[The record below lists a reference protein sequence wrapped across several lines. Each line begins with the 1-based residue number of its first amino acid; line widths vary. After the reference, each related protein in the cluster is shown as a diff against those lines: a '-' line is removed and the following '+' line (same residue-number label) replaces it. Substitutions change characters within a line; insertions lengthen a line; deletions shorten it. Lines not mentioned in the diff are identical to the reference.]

1 MRLNDDAKFILIKGI
16 ESLFG
21 KAEIYLFGSRT
32 DDSKKGGDIDLAVNV
47 VLDDKEFKKL
57 KVKFMTYLLKKDFD
71 YSVDLIQLNSSID
84 AILKNEILKEGIKI
98 N

>member
-1 MRLNDDAKFILIKGI
+1 MRLNDDTKFLLIKGI
-16 ESLFG
+16 ENFFG
-21 KAEIYLFGSRT
+21 KAEVYLFGSRT
-32 DDSKKGGDIDLAVNV
+32 DDSKKGGDIDLAINAA
-47 VLDDKEFKKL
+47 LDDKKFKKL
-57 KVKFMTYLLKKDFD
+57 KVKFMTYLLKNDFD